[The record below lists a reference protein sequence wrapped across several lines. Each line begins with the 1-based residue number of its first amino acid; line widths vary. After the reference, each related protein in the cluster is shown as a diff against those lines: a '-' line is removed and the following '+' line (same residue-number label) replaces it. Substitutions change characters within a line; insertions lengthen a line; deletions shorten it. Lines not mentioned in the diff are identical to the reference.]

1 MDVRLIANRF
11 EKSQTRA
18 IRPSDVREAL
28 GRDISYTIAND
39 FPLMRSAI
47 DRGVPIN
54 EIRRKSALGKD
65 LDSLD
70 AGIAAALN
78 LGR

>member
-1 MDVRLIANRF
+1 
-11 EKSQTRA
+11 
-18 IRPSDVREAL
+18 
-28 GRDISYTIAND
+28 
-39 FPLMRSAI
+39 MRSAI
-47 DRGVPIN
+47 DRGIPIN
-54 EIRRKSALGKD
+54 EIKRKSALGKD